1 MKNENQLSI
10 NDNNNNSIGQLNRM
24 PTLNE
29 VLSRKTRPPV
39 SLFVYL

>member
-1 MKNENQLSI
+1 MKNENQV
-10 NDNNNNSIGQLNRM
+10 NTNNSNIGQLNRK